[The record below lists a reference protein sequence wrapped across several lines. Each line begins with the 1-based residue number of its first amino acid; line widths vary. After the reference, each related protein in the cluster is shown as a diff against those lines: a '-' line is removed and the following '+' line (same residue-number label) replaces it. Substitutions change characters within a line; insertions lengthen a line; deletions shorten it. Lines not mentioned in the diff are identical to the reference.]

1 MENYDRRPVQKRI
14 HRPTNI
20 RRRKITKEIYC
31 FQKDELLSILDNA
44 SKILSLD
51 VKKYLVT
58 LQKETKDKDILIN
71 KAIIKGG
78 KYDKEFKSDA
88 DLFRYIDEALDKLL
102 SIIPSLKDKVETV
115 VDDYICSN
123 ATNLNYRLILALTSE
138 IAFLAENTDG
148 IISYIVS
155 QFYTKDNKEKLS
167 EYLGQFV
174 NKSLVFFQLIPEL
187 HHADLKAVVDAIGNI
202 PTVKSLRIED
212 TNDIPTDFVVKD
224 FLMKNFNFKSI
235 WTQVYVKKLLNLL
248 SWNEKRELSHKYKGL
263 SLNFIGNPIYH
274 LRLFLVDLEMLRLER
289 LKNRRKLVELKLLE
303 LRSKDPN
310 DPKIKKQIEY
320 YEKKLET
327 LDRKINRIMEA
338 RLA

>member
-1 MENYDRRPVQKRI
+1 MQNFDRKPRHTHHKA
-14 HRPTNI
+14 PTKV
-20 RRRKITKEIYC
+20 RRRKITKEAYC
-31 FQKDELLSILDNA
+31 FQKDELISILDN
-44 SKILSLD
+44 SNKILSLD
-51 VKKYLVT
+51 VKKYLTT
-58 LQKETKDKDILIN
+58 LQKEVKDKDILIN
-71 KAIIKGG
+71 KAIIKGS
-78 KYDKEFKSDA
+78 KYDKHFKSDA
-88 DLFRYIDEALDKLL
+88 ELFKYVEEALDKLL
-102 SIIPSLKDKVETV
+102 SIIPALKDKVDTV
-115 VDDYICSN
+115 VDDYVCSN

-148 IISYIVS
+148 VISYLVS
-155 QFYTKDNKEKLS
+155 QFYKKDKKEKLS

-202 PTVKSLRIED
+202 PTIKSLKIED
-212 TNDIPTDFVVKD
+212 TNDIPTDFIVKD

-248 SWNEKRELSHKYKGL
+248 SWNEKKELSHKYKGM
-263 SLNFIGNPIYH
+263 SFNFIGNPIYH
-274 LRLFLVDLEMLRLER
+274 IRLFLVDLEMLRLER

-303 LRSKDPN
+303 LRNKDAS

-320 YEKKLET
+320 YEQKLEA